1 MNGQARALVADL
13 RAILERHPRAR
24 AIDAHAGL
32 SLQVHIV
39 AADDTAVDA
48 FAAELEL
55 GPPARASLKGVS
67 WYRAA
72 SSEDDASITVIGPR
86 RNEDPSGEAVRL
98 DAGGPAPSRQ
108 RRSGTAKPPRSRR

>member
-1 MNGQARALVADL
+1 VNDQARALVTDL
-13 RAILERHPRAR
+13 RAILERHPRAQ

-39 AADDTAVDA
+39 AVDDGAVDA

-55 GPPARASLKGVS
+55 GPPARASDKGVS
-67 WYRAA
+67 WYRAE
-72 SSEDDASITVIGPR
+72 SSDDDASITVIGPR
-86 RNEDPSGEAVRL
+86 KEAPSGEAVRL